1 MGVGFSY
8 CDDGKDACK
17 HTDTTMGVDM
27 EEEVRAALAKGDEGS
42 RASGSR
48 TRGGEPVPEGSGLS
62 LLRKGLEKS
71 RPSKDMLWLDIA
83 LLTAGGVMSLALMVC
98 GCYFGCRSTFQ
109 PEADVVA
116 PKKGADARA
125 EIVVREDDQ
134 RV

>member
-1 MGVGFSY
+1 MAQAQQQGLQGQQQGQQQPPPPAEEATRARAPSRGVA
-8 CDDGKDACK
+8 DV
-17 HTDTTMGVDM
+17 VDH
-27 EEEVRAALAKGDEGS
+27 A
-42 RASGSR
+42 
-48 TRGGEPVPEGSGLS
+48 